1 MSTFTRRHFIGSL
14 GALSAAGSV
23 PGVLAATHGASGAM
37 ADEITGIEKEA
48 AGFANPLRLPGS
60 SGLFGVLPVSEFR
73 EVQVVRSEIEVLP
86 GRRTPILAYAVESG
100 GKTFLN
106 PALLARRG
114 DEMRVRLINR
124 IDQPT
129 VIHWHGLSV
138 DSRNDGNGLNVVP
151 PGGSMDYAFSLRD
164 RSSMYWYH
172 PHAHGYIPQQA
183 YHGLASLLFVEDN
196 DETALRKELDLALGD
211 TEIPLVL
218 QDREFDAQ
226 GRLRYAPTAAQSFGG
241 WVGDRLLVNLTERP
255 FIQAGRRIVR
265 FRILN
270 GCNAR
275 SYRLAFVQG
284 GRRLGFFLAGTDGGL
299 LAQPLRI
306 DQTFIS
312 PGQRLDVLVD
322 LREADPG
329 RPVTLASLAFDP
341 MHAEGGHDMA
351 QAGTAAPAMAGM
363 TGMTG
368 MAGMDH
374 GQHGAAPTAEPST
387 PMAMEGD
394 ARALMRI
401 DLKPSAP
408 YERRMPTVLSSLP
421 AATTALASPSRR
433 MQLGHNG
440 KGNWTINGGL
450 FDPKVAALSVRRGAR
465 ETWLIENAER
475 SMPHPMH
482 IHGFSFRVIERLG
495 SPAPVRELA
504 GARGLLPAD
513 QGVIDTVHVWP
524 GESVRIAI
532 DFTHPHAGDQDY
544 VFHCHSLEHAEA
556 GMMLRYTVKA

>member
-1 MSTFTRRHFIGSL
+1 MSTFTRRHFLGSL

-23 PGVLAATHGASGAM
+23 PGVLATSHSASGAM
-37 ADEITGIEKEA
+37 ADEITGIEKEG

-60 SGLFGVLPVSEFR
+60 SGLFGVLQVSEFR

-151 PGGSMDYAFSLRD
+151 PGGRMDYAFPLRD

-183 YHGLASLLFVEDN
+183 YHGLASLLFVED
-196 DETALRKELDLALGD
+196 DEEAALRKELDLALGD

-255 FIQAGRRIVR
+255 FIQAGRRIAR

-322 LREADPG
+322 LREADPA

-351 QAGTAAPAMAGM
+351 PAGPAAPAMAGM
-363 TGMTG
+363 
-368 MAGMDH
+368 DH
-374 GQHGAAPTAEPST
+374 SQHGAAPTVGPST

-401 DLKPSAP
+401 DLKPSVP
-408 YERRMPTVLSSLP
+408 YERRMPSVLSSLP
-421 AATTALASPSRR
+421 AATVSANPARR

-465 ETWLIENAER
+465 ENWLIENAER

-482 IHGFSFRVIERLG
+482 LHGFSFRVIERLG
-495 SPAPVRELA
+495 SPALVRELA
-504 GARGLLPAD
+504 GARGLLPQD
-513 QGVIDTVHVWP
+513 QGVMDTVHVWP
-524 GESVRIAI
+524 GESVRIAL

-556 GMMLRYTVKA
+556 GMMLRYAVKG

>member
-1 MSTFTRRHFIGSL
+1 MSKFTRRHFLGSM

-23 PGVLAATHGASGAM
+23 PGVLAATPGASGAM
-37 ADEITGIEKEA
+37 TEEITGIEKEA
-48 AGFANPLRLPGS
+48 TGFANPLRLPGS

-73 EVQVVRSEIEVLP
+73 EVHVVRSEIEVLP

-100 GKTFLN
+100 GKKFLN

-138 DSRNDGNGLNVVP
+138 DSRNDGNGLTVVP
-151 PGGSMDYAFSLRD
+151 PGRSMDYAFTLRD

-183 YHGLASLLFVEDN
+183 YHGLASLLFVEDD
-196 DETALRKELDLALGD
+196 DELALRKELDLALGD
-211 TEIPLVL
+211 TEIPLVV

-255 FIQAGRRIVR
+255 FIQAGRRIIR

-270 GCNAR
+270 GSNAR

-284 GRRLGFFLAGTDGGL
+284 GRRLGFFLTGTDGGL

-329 RPVTLASLAFDP
+329 MPVTLASLSFDP
-341 MHAEGGHDMA
+341 MHAEGGHDMGHA
-351 QAGTAAPAMAGM
+351 SPAAPP
-363 TGMTG
+363 

-374 GQHGAAPTAEPST
+374 GQRGATPAAELST

-401 DLKPSAP
+401 DLKPSAK
-408 YERRMPTVLSSLP
+408 YERRMPTVLSSLS
-421 AATTALASPSRR
+421 AATAPANPPRR

-440 KGNWTINGGL
+440 KGNWTINGGV
-450 FDPKVAALSVRRGAR
+450 FDPKVAALSVQRGAR

-482 IHGFSFRVIERLG
+482 LHGFSFRVIERLG
-495 SPAPVRELA
+495 SPTLVRELA
-504 GARGLLPAD
+504 GARGLLPQD
-513 QGVIDTVHVWP
+513 QGVLDTVHVWP
-524 GESVRIAI
+524 GESVRVAI
-532 DFTHPHAGDQDY
+532 DFAHPHAGDQDY
-544 VFHCHSLEHAEA
+544 VYHCHTLEHAEA

>member
-1 MSTFTRRHFIGSL
+1 MSTFTRRHFLGSM
-14 GALSAAGSV
+14 GALGAAGSV
-23 PGVLAATHGASGAM
+23 PGVLAATPGVSDTM
-37 ADEITGIEKEA
+37 AEEITGMETEA

-60 SGLFGVLPVSEFR
+60 SGLYGVLPASEFR
-73 EVQVVRSEIEVLP
+73 EVHVVRSTIEVLP

-114 DEMRVRLINR
+114 DEMRVRLIND

-151 PGGSMDYAFSLRD
+151 PGGRMDYAFALRD
-164 RSSMYWYH
+164 RASMYWYH

-183 YHGLASLLFVEDN
+183 YHGLASLLFVED
-196 DETALRKELDLALGD
+196 DEEAALRKELDLALGD
-211 TEIPLVL
+211 SEIPLVL

-341 MHAEGGHDMA
+341 MHAEGGHDMGHA
-351 QAGTAAPAMAGM
+351 SPATPAMAGM
-363 TGMTG
+363 
-368 MAGMDH
+368 DH
-374 GQHGAAPTAEPST
+374 SQHGTAPAAASSA

-401 DLKPSAP
+401 DVKPSAK
-408 YERRMPTVLSSLP
+408 YERRIPTVLSSLP
-421 AATTALASPSRR
+421 AATASQNPPRR

-440 KGNWTINGGL
+440 QGNWTINGGV

-482 IHGFSFRVIERLG
+482 LHGFPFRVIERLG
-495 SPAPVRELA
+495 SPALVRGLA
-504 GARGLLPAD
+504 GARGLLPQD
-513 QGVIDTVHVWP
+513 QGVVDTVQVWP
-524 GESVRIAI
+524 GESVRIAV
-532 DFTHPHAGDQDY
+532 DFAHPHAGDQDY
-544 VFHCHSLEHAEA
+544 VFHCHTLEHAEA
-556 GMMLRYTVKA
+556 GMMLRYTVKT

>member
-1 MSTFTRRHFIGSL
+1 MSTFTRRHFLGSI
-14 GALSAAGSV
+14 GALGAAGSV

-37 ADEITGIEKEA
+37 SEEITGIEKEA

-86 GRRTPILAYAVESG
+86 GRHTPILAYAVESR

-106 PALLARRG
+106 PALMARRG

-151 PGGSMDYAFSLRD
+151 PGGSMDYAFTLRD

-172 PHAHGYIPQQA
+172 PHAHGTIPQQA
-183 YHGLASLLFVEDN
+183 YHGLASLLFVED
-196 DETALRKELDLALGD
+196 DEETALRKELDLALGD

-226 GRLRYAPTAAQSFGG
+226 GRLLYAPTAAQSFGG
-241 WVGDRLLVNLTERP
+241 WVGNRLLVNLTEQP

-270 GCNAR
+270 GSNAR
-275 SYRLAFVQG
+275 NYRLAFVQG

-306 DQTFIS
+306 DQTFIA

-329 RPVTLASLAFDP
+329 LPVTLASLTFDP
-341 MHAEGGHDMA
+341 MHNEGGHDLGH
-351 QAGTAAPAMAGM
+351 AGHAAPPMAGM
-363 TGMTG
+363 
-368 MAGMDH
+368 H
-374 GQHGAAPTAEPST
+374 HSQHGAAPAAAPSH

-401 DLKPSAP
+401 DLKASAK

-421 AATTALASPSRR
+421 AATASANPVRR

-450 FDPKVAALSVRRGAR
+450 FDPKVAALSVQRGAR

-482 IHGFSFRVIERLG
+482 LHGFSFRVIERLG
-495 SPAPVRELA
+495 SPALVRELA
-504 GARGLLPAD
+504 GARGLLPQD
-513 QGVIDTVHVWP
+513 QGLIDTVHVWP

-532 DFTHPHAGDQDY
+532 DFAHPHAGDQDY
-544 VFHCHSLEHAEA
+544 VFHCHTLEHAEA

>member
-1 MSTFTRRHFIGSL
+1 MSTFTRRHFLGSI
-14 GALSAAGSV
+14 GALSPVGSV
-23 PGVLAATHGASGAM
+23 PGALAATAGTPGLIN
-37 ADEITGIEKEA
+37 DEITGIEREA
-48 AGFANPLRLPGS
+48 AGFTNPLRLPGS

-73 EVQVVRSEIEVLP
+73 EVHVVRSEIEVLP

-100 GKTFLN
+100 GKKFLN
-106 PALLARRG
+106 PALIARRG

-124 IDQPT
+124 IDEPT

-151 PGGSMDYAFSLRD
+151 PGRSMDYAFSLRD

-183 YHGLASLLFVEDN
+183 YHGLASLLFVEDD
-196 DETALRKELDLALGD
+196 DETALRKELALALGD

-241 WVGDRLLVNLTERP
+241 WVGSRLLVNLTEQP

-270 GCNAR
+270 GSNAR
-275 SYRLAFVQG
+275 NYRLAFVQG

-299 LAQPLRI
+299 LAQALRI
-306 DQTFIS
+306 DQSCFIA

-329 RPVTLASLAFDP
+329 LPVTLASLTFDP
-341 MHAEGGHDMA
+341 MHNEGSHDQGH
-351 QAGTAAPAMAGM
+351 AAPP
-363 TGMTG
+363 TISSV
-368 MAGMDH
+368 H
-374 GQHGAAPTAEPST
+374 SQHGAPPAAEPSH

-401 DLKPSAP
+401 DLKPSAR

-421 AATTALASPSRR
+421 AVTSSENPARR
-433 MQLGHNG
+433 LQLGHNG

-450 FDPKVAALSVRRGAR
+450 FDPKVAALSVQRGAR
-465 ETWLIENAER
+465 ETWLIENTAR

-482 IHGFSFRVIERLG
+482 LHGFSFRVIERFG
-495 SPAPVRELA
+495 SPAMVRELA
-504 GARGLLPAD
+504 GARGLLPQD

-532 DFTHPHAGDQDY
+532 DFAHPHTGDQDY
-544 VFHCHSLEHAEA
+544 VFHCHTLEHAEA

>member
-1 MSTFTRRHFIGSL
+1 MSTFTRRHFLGSL

-23 PGVLAATHGASGAM
+23 PGVLAGTHSASGAM
-37 ADEITGIEKEA
+37 ADEITGIEREA

-151 PGGSMDYAFSLRD
+151 PGGRMDYAFPLRD

-183 YHGLASLLFVEDN
+183 YHGLASLLFVEDD

-226 GRLRYAPTAAQSFGG
+226 GRLLYAPTAAQSFGG
-241 WVGDRLLVNLTERP
+241 WVGNRLLVNLTEQP
-255 FIQAGRRIVR
+255 FIEAGRRIVR

-270 GCNAR
+270 GSNAR
-275 SYRLAFVQG
+275 NYRLAFVQG
-284 GRRLGFFLAGTDGGL
+284 GRPLGFFLAGTDGGL

-306 DQTFIS
+306 DQTFIA

-329 RPVTLASLAFDP
+329 LPVTLASLAFDP
-341 MHAEGGHDMA
+341 MHNEGGHDMGHA
-351 QAGTAAPAMAGM
+351 SPAAPP
-363 TGMTG
+363 

-374 GQHGAAPTAEPST
+374 SQHSAVPSAEPSHS
-387 PMAMEGD
+387 MAMEGD

-421 AATTALASPSRR
+421 AATASANPARR

-440 KGNWTINGGL
+440 QGNWTINGGL
-450 FDPKVAALSVRRGAR
+450 FDPKVAALSVQRGAR

-482 IHGFSFRVIERLG
+482 LHGFSFRVIERLG
-495 SPAPVRELA
+495 SPALVRELA
-504 GARGLLPAD
+504 GARGLLPQD

-532 DFTHPHAGDQDY
+532 DFAHPHAGDQDY
-544 VFHCHSLEHAEA
+544 VFHCHTLEHAEA

>member
-1 MSTFTRRHFIGSL
+1 MSTFTRRHFLGSL

-23 PGVLAATHGASGAM
+23 PGVLAATHSASGAM
-37 ADEITGIEKEA
+37 ADDITGIEKEA

-73 EVQVVRSEIEVLP
+73 EVQVVRREIEVLP

-151 PGGSMDYAFSLRD
+151 PEGRMDYAFPLRD

-183 YHGLASLLFVEDN
+183 YHGLASLLFVEDD
-196 DETALRKELDLALGD
+196 DEAALRKELDLALGD

-226 GRLRYAPTAAQSFGG
+226 GRLHYAPTAGQSFGG

-299 LAQPLRI
+299 LAQPLRT

-329 RPVTLASLAFDP
+329 LPVTLASLTFDP
-341 MHAEGGHDMA
+341 MHAEGGHDMGH
-351 QAGTAAPAMAGM
+351 AGPA
-363 TGMTG
+363 TPP

-374 GQHGAAPTAEPST
+374 SQHGAAPVAAPSH

-401 DLKPSAP
+401 DLKPSAR

-421 AATTALASPSRR
+421 AATVSANPARR

-450 FDPKVAALSVRRGAR
+450 FDPKVAALSVQRGAR
-465 ETWLIENAER
+465 ETWLIENVER

-482 IHGFSFRVIERLG
+482 LHGFSFRVIERLG

-504 GARGLLPAD
+504 GARGLLPQD
-513 QGVIDTVHVWP
+513 QGVMDTVHVWP

-532 DFTHPHAGDQDY
+532 DFAHPHAGDQDY
-544 VFHCHSLEHAEA
+544 VFHCHTLEHAEA

>member
-1 MSTFTRRHFIGSL
+1 MSTFTRRHFLGSM
-14 GALSAAGSV
+14 GALGAAGSV
-23 PGVLAATHGASGAM
+23 PGVLAATPGVSDTM
-37 ADEITGIEKEA
+37 AEEITGMETEA

-60 SGLFGVLPVSEFR
+60 SGLYGVLPASEFR
-73 EVQVVRSEIEVLP
+73 EVHVVRSTIEVLP

-114 DEMRVRLINR
+114 DEMRVRLIND

-151 PGGSMDYAFSLRD
+151 PGGRMDYAFALRD
-164 RSSMYWYH
+164 RASMYWYH

-183 YHGLASLLFVEDN
+183 YHGLASLLFVED
-196 DETALRKELDLALGD
+196 DEEAALRKELDLALGD
-211 TEIPLVL
+211 SEIPIVL
-218 QDREFDAQ
+218 QDREFDVQ
-226 GRLRYAPTAAQSFGG
+226 GHLRYAPTAAQSFGG
-241 WVGDRLLVNLTERP
+241 WVGDRQLVNLTERP

-275 SYRLAFVQG
+275 TYRLAFVQG
-284 GRRLGFFLAGTDGGL
+284 GHRLGFFLAGTDGGL

-341 MHAEGGHDMA
+341 MHAEGGHDMG
-351 QAGTAAPAMAGM
+351 QASPASPAMAGM
-363 TGMTG
+363 
-368 MAGMDH
+368 DH
-374 GQHGAAPTAEPST
+374 SQHGSAPAAASSA

-408 YERRMPTVLSSLP
+408 YERRIPTVLSSLP
-421 AATTALASPSRR
+421 EATTSANPARR

-440 KGNWTINGGL
+440 QGNWTINGGL
-450 FDPKVAALSVRRGAR
+450 FDPKVAALSVQRGAR
-465 ETWLIENAER
+465 ETWQIENTER

-482 IHGFSFRVIERLG
+482 LHGFSFRVIERLG
-495 SPAPVRELA
+495 SPALVRGLA
-504 GARGLLPAD
+504 GARGLLPQD
-513 QGVIDTVHVWP
+513 QGVVDTVHVWP
-524 GESVRIAI
+524 GESVRIAV

-544 VFHCHSLEHAEA
+544 VFHCHTLEHAEA
-556 GMMLRYTVKA
+556 GMMLRYTVKT

>member
-1 MSTFTRRHFIGSL
+1 MSIFTRRHFIGSI
-14 GALSAAGSV
+14 GALGAAGSV
-23 PGVLAATHGASGAM
+23 PGVLAANPRATGAM
-37 ADEITGIEKEA
+37 TKEITGIEKEA
-48 AGFANPLRLPGS
+48 ASFANPLRLPGS

-86 GRRTPILAYAVESG
+86 GRRTPFLAYVVESG
-100 GKTFLN
+100 GKKFLN
-106 PALLARRG
+106 PAILARRG
-114 DEMRVRLINR
+114 DEMRVRMINR

-138 DSRNDGNGLNVVP
+138 DSRNDGNGLKVVP
-151 PGGSMDYAFSLRD
+151 PGRSMDYDFTLRD

-183 YHGLASLLFVEDN
+183 YHGLASLLFVEDD
-196 DETALRKELDLALGD
+196 DESALRKELDLALGD

-241 WVGDRLLVNLTERP
+241 WVGDRLLVNLTEQP
-255 FIQAGRRIVR
+255 FIEAGRRIVR

-270 GCNAR
+270 GSNAR
-275 SYRLAFVQG
+275 NYRLAFVQG
-284 GRRLGFFLAGTDGGL
+284 GRPLGFFLAGTDGGL

-306 DQTFIS
+306 DQTFIA

-329 RPVTLASLAFDP
+329 LPVTLASLTFDP
-341 MHAEGGHDMA
+341 MHNEGGHGM
-351 QAGTAAPAMAGM
+351 GHTGHAAPPMAHMG
-363 TGMTG
+363 
-368 MAGMDH
+368 H
-374 GQHGAAPTAEPST
+374 GQHGAARAAEPSH

-401 DLKPSAP
+401 DLKPSAK
-408 YERRMPTVLSSLP
+408 YERRMPTALSSLP
-421 AATTALASPSRR
+421 AVTASANPPRR
-433 MQLGHNG
+433 MQLGHND
-440 KGNWTINGGL
+440 KGNWTINGQV
-450 FDPKVAALSVRRGAR
+450 FDPKVAALSVQRGAR
-465 ETWLIENAER
+465 ENWLIENAER

-482 IHGFSFRVIERLG
+482 LHGFLFRVIERLG
-495 SPAPVRELA
+495 SPATVRELA
-504 GARGLLPAD
+504 GAKGLLPQD
-513 QGVIDTVHVWP
+513 LGVIDTVHVWP

-532 DFTHPHAGDQDY
+532 DFAHPHAGDQDY
-544 VFHCHSLEHAEA
+544 VFHCHTLEHAEA

>member
-1 MSTFTRRHFIGSL
+1 MSTFTRRHFLGSM
-14 GALSAAGSV
+14 GALGAAGSV
-23 PGVLAATHGASGAM
+23 PGVLAATPGVSDTM
-37 ADEITGIEKEA
+37 AEEITGMETEA

-60 SGLFGVLPVSEFR
+60 SGLYGVLPASEFR
-73 EVQVVRSEIEVLP
+73 EVHVVRSTIEVLP

-114 DEMRVRLINR
+114 DEMRVRLIND

-151 PGGSMDYAFSLRD
+151 PGGRMDYAFALRD
-164 RSSMYWYH
+164 RASMYWYH

-183 YHGLASLLFVEDN
+183 YHGLASLLFVED
-196 DETALRKELDLALGD
+196 DEEAALRKELDLALGD
-211 TEIPLVL
+211 SEIPLVL

-341 MHAEGGHDMA
+341 MHAEGGHDMGHTSPA
-351 QAGTAAPAMAGM
+351 TPAMAGM
-363 TGMTG
+363 
-368 MAGMDH
+368 DH
-374 GQHGAAPTAEPST
+374 SQHGTAPAAASSA

-401 DLKPSAP
+401 DVKPSAK
-408 YERRMPTVLSSLP
+408 YERRIPTVLSSLP
-421 AATTALASPSRR
+421 AATASQNPPRR

-440 KGNWTINGGL
+440 QGNWTINGGV

-482 IHGFSFRVIERLG
+482 LHGFPFRVIERLG
-495 SPAPVRELA
+495 SPALVRGLA
-504 GARGLLPAD
+504 GARGLLPQD
-513 QGVIDTVHVWP
+513 QGVVDTVQVWP
-524 GESVRIAI
+524 GESVRIAV
-532 DFTHPHAGDQDY
+532 DFAHPHAGDQDY
-544 VFHCHSLEHAEA
+544 VFHCHTLEHAEA
-556 GMMLRYTVKA
+556 GMMLRYTVKT